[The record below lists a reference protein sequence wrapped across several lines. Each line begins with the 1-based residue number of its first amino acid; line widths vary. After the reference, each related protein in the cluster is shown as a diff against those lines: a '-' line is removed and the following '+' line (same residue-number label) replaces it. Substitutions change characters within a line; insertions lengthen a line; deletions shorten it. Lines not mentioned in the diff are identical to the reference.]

1 MNPYGKEDLYM
12 DEYRKYKKELE
23 IKTDKRFKTFKDEIK
38 NGEKLIFSKLNEDIK
53 NTKYRLENNIKQTSL
68 MFEKVYDRMEK
79 GEINKKELEL
89 TEESIFNLNRFPNIV
104 QLFGNKRNSEKE
116 NMNLEIVENQQNHS
130 DSDPDIDDKKSQK
143 SDFENYKLDT
153 DVVSYSQR
161 K

>member
-1 MNPYGKEDLYM
+1 
-12 DEYRKYKKELE
+12 
-23 IKTDKRFKTFKDEIK
+23 
-38 NGEKLIFSKLNEDIK
+38 
-53 NTKYRLENNIKQTSL
+53 

-116 NMNLEIVENQQNHS
+116 NMNLQIVENQQNHS

>member
-1 MNPYGKEDLYM
+1 
-12 DEYRKYKKELE
+12 
-23 IKTDKRFKTFKDEIK
+23 
-38 NGEKLIFSKLNEDIK
+38 
-53 NTKYRLENNIKQTSL
+53 
-68 MFEKVYDRMEK
+68 
-79 GEINKKELEL
+79 
-89 TEESIFNLNRFPNIV
+89 V